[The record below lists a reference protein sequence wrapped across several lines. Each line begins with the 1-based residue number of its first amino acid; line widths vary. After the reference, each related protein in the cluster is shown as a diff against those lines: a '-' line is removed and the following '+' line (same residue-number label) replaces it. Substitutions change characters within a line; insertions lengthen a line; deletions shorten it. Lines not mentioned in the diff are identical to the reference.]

1 MKKRFVYGKKVAK
14 GRVSLLTIR
23 PDEFEELR
31 AFMYDNYGID
41 LSKKKQLI
49 EGRLSNT
56 LIAKG
61 FTNFKDYMQSVYN
74 DKTGKELTE
83 LVNKLTT
90 NHTYFMRET
99 AHFDYYKQT
108 VLPELEKTV
117 KNKSIGIWSAGCS
130 SGEEPSTLA
139 MLNNEHFGA
148 AGGWDTRILATDI
161 SDRVLEIAKKGVYTA
176 EAVEAFPPEY
186 RKKYLVPCEGGFRFI
201 DSVKSNIIYRKFNLM
216 DDFNFKRKFHVIF
229 CRNVMIYFDN
239 KTKHELVNKFYE
251 ATEPGGYLF
260 IGHSEYLEKDA
271 IKYKYIMPA
280 VYQKR

>member
-1 MKKRFVYGKKVAK
+1 MIN
-14 GRVSLLTIR
+14 IR
-23 PDEFEELR
+23 QNEFEELR
-31 AFMYDNYGID
+31 DFMYNRYGID

-49 EGRLSNT
+49 EGRLSNV

-61 FTNFKDYMQSVYN
+61 FTNFKDYLNSVYN

-99 AHFDYYKQT
+99 AHFDFYRDT
-108 VLPELEKTV
+108 VLPELEKTARG
-117 KNKSIGIWSAGCS
+117 KSIGIWSAGCS

-139 MLNNEHFGA
+139 MLNYNHFGA
-148 AGGWDTRILATDI
+148 NSGWDTRILATDI
-161 SDRVLEIAKKGVYTA
+161 SDRVLDIAKKGVYSA
-176 EAVEAFPPEY
+176 ESVEAFPADLK
-186 RKKYLVPCEGGFRFI
+186 RKYLQPCDGGYKFI
-201 DSVKSNIIYRKFNLM
+201 DSIKNNIIYRKFNLM
-216 DDFNFKRKFHVIF
+216 DRFSFKRKFNVIF
-229 CRNVMIYFDN
+229 CRNVMIYFDA
-239 KTKHELVNKFYE
+239 KTKHELVNKFYD

-260 IGHSEYLEKDA
+260 IGHSEYLEKDS